1 MSNLMGKIQ
10 VTPKVTSKTS
20 QKEFDRSTLI
30 DVLILRDNID
40 GDIDTIWHF
49 HVFELLW
56 LWI

>member
-1 MSNLMGKIQ
+1 MSNLMGKIL

-40 GDIDTIWHF
+40 GDIDTI
-49 HVFELLW
+49 
-56 LWI
+56 

>member
-1 MSNLMGKIQ
+1 MSSLMGKIQ

-40 GDIDTIWHF
+40 GDIDTI
-49 HVFELLW
+49 
-56 LWI
+56 